1 MAESREREPWRR
13 AVSEEAHEQI
23 RVQATPALCFGYT
36 ADFEEYP
43 SWAKDVKQISVLE
56 RDEQGRGTRVEFQV
70 SAMAKQIRYVL
81 AYDWS
86 EAPAAFTWTLVEG
99 EMLRALD
106 GRYAFEAVGGPAG
119 DGTLVTYDLC
129 IDLAIPMPG
138 MLKRRAGA
146 LIVHNALQEL
156 KRAAEGT

>member
-1 MAESREREPWRR
+1 M
-13 AVSEEAHEQI
+13 SEQAHEQI
-23 RVQATPALCFGYT
+23 RVQASPALCFGYT

-43 SWAKDVKQISVLE
+43 SWAKDVKQIRVLE
-56 RDEQGRGTRVEFQV
+56 RDERGRGTRVEFHV
-70 SAMAKQIRYVL
+70 SAMGKHIHYVL

-86 EAPAAFTWTLVEG
+86 EAPSAFTWTLVEG

-106 GRYAFEAVGGPAG
+106 GRYAFAAVDDGDGGPEES
-119 DGTLVTYDLC
+119 GTLVTYDLS